1 MTANSKKSGGA
12 ILIGLTVLSACFV
25 ALGLAVGFF
34 AYEAKRHLVEKKQLE
49 AQVQMVND
57 YLGRM
62 EESMVS
68 MQDYRENI
76 EDLAR
81 SPMNDRKASSEVL
94 EENLSRFID
103 SYREKSELSNKDR
116 PVSERLATLKDSTAQ
131 MEHTL
136 RTLST
141 VLGHSKEFLGAIPS
155 ITPTAGWVT
164 SSFGARQSPFDG
176 RQVMHF
182 GIDVGAPEGSPVF
195 ATADGEVLFAGS
207 SKTFGNIV
215 ILEHAYNV
223 VTKYAHNSQL
233 MVREGQKIRR
243 GQKIALVGNTG
254 RSTGP
259 HLHYEV
265 WVNGR
270 PVDPTNYLIDRSQEL
285 SIASMPN
292 PSQRQMGGEEDMDVK
307 FASSLMRA
315 APTAVSTVAMN
326 LPAES
331 NKSSLRKLT
340 KNEPVNWKK
349 TAGFGLVSFGC
360 LLFVMLFGY
369 LMVSRANRD
378 LLLAQPIMNNQRR

>member
-1 MTANSKKSGGA
+1 MKNKTKQSSSAA
-12 ILIGLTVLSACFV
+12 VIGITVISSCFV
-25 ALGLAVGFF
+25 SLGLAVGFF
-34 AYEAKRHLVEKKQLE
+34 AYEAKRHMVEKKQLE
-49 AQVQMVND
+49 AQVHMVNE

-76 EDLAR
+76 EELAK
-81 SPMNDRKASSEVL
+81 SPLNDSKPASEVL

-103 SYREKSELSNKDR
+103 SYREKSTLANRDR

-155 ITPTAGWVT
+155 ITPTGGWLT
-164 SSFGARQSPFDG
+164 SNFGPRQSPFNG

-182 GIDVGAPEGSPVF
+182 GIDIGAPEGSPVV
-195 ATADGEVLFAGS
+195 ATADGEVLFAGQ

-223 VTKYAHNSQL
+223 VTKYAHNAQL
-233 MVREGQKIRR
+233 FVREGQKVRR

-265 WVNGR
+265 WVNNR
-270 PVDPTNYLIDRSQEL
+270 PVDPTNYLIDRSQDL
-285 SIASMPN
+285 NIASAGN
-292 PSQRQMGGEEDMDVK
+292 PGLRQMGGEEVDAGLAIGLRGMNPI
-307 FASSLMRA
+307 A
-315 APTAVSTVAMN
+315 TVAMN
-326 LPAES
+326 TQAVDTP
-331 NKSSLRKLT
+331 NRSSIKKVQNT
-340 KNEPVNWKK
+340 PVNWKR

-369 LMVSRANRD
+369 LMISRARRD
-378 LLLAQPIMNNQRR
+378 MLLAQPIITNRKIS